1 MTFPYRF
8 VALSVLALTFTGL
21 FLQRAQADG
30 GRSFPPVTDAL
41 VKEEC
46 GSCHLAFSPSMLPAR
61 SWQKMMGDLKNH
73 FGTDASIDAA
83 SAEKIT
89 RYLTENAAD
98 RGGQRYGSR
107 LMRGLSAQDAPLR
120 ITELPRWVRIH
131 NEVAAKE
138 WKSKKVGSKA
148 NCAAC
153 HADAQRGYYDDE

>member
-8 VALSVLALTFTGL
+8 IALSVLTLTFTGL

-30 GRSFPPVTDAL
+30 GRFFQPVTDAV

-46 GSCHLAFSPSMLPAR
+46 GSCHLAFPPSMLPAR

-98 RGGQRYGSR
+98 AGGQRYGGR
-107 LMRGLSAQDAPLR
+107 LMRDLPSQNVPLR

-131 NEVAAKE
+131 HEVSASE
-138 WKSKKVGSKA
+138 WKAKKVGSKA

-153 HADAQRGYYDDE
+153 HANADRGYFDDE

>member
-1 MTFPYRF
+1 MMFPYRF
-8 VALSVLALTFTGL
+8 VALSVLTLALSAL

-30 GRSFPPVTDAL
+30 GRFFPPVTDAT

-46 GSCHLAFSPSMLPAR
+46 GGCHLVFPPAMLPAR

-89 RYLTENAAD
+89 RYLTDNAAD
-98 RGGQRYGSR
+98 AGGQRYGAR
-107 LMRGLSAQDAPLR
+107 LMRNLSAQSVPLR

-131 NEVAAKE
+131 HEVSASE

-153 HADAQRGYYDDE
+153 HTDAERGYYDDE

>member
-21 FLQRAQADG
+21 FLQHAQADG
-30 GRSFPPVTDAL
+30 GRFFPPVTDAL

-89 RYLTENAAD
+89 RYLSENAAD
-98 RGGQRYGSR
+98 SGGQRYGSR

-120 ITELPRWVRIH
+120 ITELPRWARIH
-131 NEVAAKE
+131 HEVSASE

-148 NCAAC
+148 NCVAC
-153 HADAQRGYYDDE
+153 HADAERGYYDE

>member
-1 MTFPYRF
+1 MAFSYRF
-8 VALSVLALTFTGL
+8 VTLSVLTLAFTGL

-30 GRSFPPVTDAL
+30 GRFFPPVADAV

-46 GSCHLAFSPSMLPAR
+46 GSCHLAFPPSMLPAR

-89 RYLTENAAD
+89 RHLTQNAAD
-98 RGGQRYGSR
+98 ARGQRYGDR
-107 LMRGLSAQDAPLR
+107 LMRGLATQDAPLR

-131 NEVAAKE
+131 HEVSASE

-153 HADAQRGYYDDE
+153 HADAERGYYDE

>member
-1 MTFPYRF
+1 MMFPYRF
-8 VALSVLALTFTGL
+8 VALSVLTLALSAL

-30 GRSFPPVTDAL
+30 GHFFPPVTDAI

-46 GSCHLAFSPSMLPAR
+46 GGCHLAFSPAMLPAR

-89 RYLTENAAD
+89 RYLTDNAAD
-98 RGGQRYGSR
+98 AGGQRYGAR
-107 LMRGLSAQDAPLR
+107 LMRNLSAQSVPLR

-131 NEVAAKE
+131 HEVSASE

-153 HADAQRGYYDDE
+153 HTDAERGYYDDE

>member
-1 MTFPYRF
+1 MTFPYRL
-8 VALSVLALTFTGL
+8 VAISVLALTCTGL
-21 FLQRAQADG
+21 FLQRARAEG
-30 GRSFPPVTDAL
+30 GHYFPPVTDAT

-83 SAEKIT
+83 TAAKVT
-89 RYLTENAAD
+89 HYLTANAAD
-98 RGGQRYGSR
+98 AGGQNRGGRM
-107 LMRGLSAQDAPLR
+107 LRGMSDQDVPLR
-120 ITELPRWVRIH
+120 ITELPRWTRIH
-131 NEVAAKE
+131 HEVSARE

-153 HADAQRGYYDDE
+153 HVDAERGYYDDE